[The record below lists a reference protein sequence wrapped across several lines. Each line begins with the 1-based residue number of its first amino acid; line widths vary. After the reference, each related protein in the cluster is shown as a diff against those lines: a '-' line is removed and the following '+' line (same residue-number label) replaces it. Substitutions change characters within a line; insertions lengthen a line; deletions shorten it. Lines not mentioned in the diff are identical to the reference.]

1 MLWLL
6 TAEHLDKS
14 SHLSR
19 FKRRSAIGQSSST
32 EPDFNDPL
40 RLRTTMFEQES
51 ATAFRHSVVIEPLSE
66 ISSVVRALSVVDL
79 NIPVSAFPSSGYL
92 NRLRSSSSICS
103 IHSNSSR
110 TPPTIGVVL

>member
-40 RLRTTMFEQES
+40 RLRSSIFEQES

-66 ISSVVRALSVVDL
+66 ISSVVRAMSVVDL
-79 NIPVSAFPSSGYL
+79 NIPVSALPSSGYL
-92 NRLRSSSSICS
+92 NWLRSSSSMCS
-103 IHSNSSR
+103 IHFSSCL
-110 TPPTIGVVL
+110 TPPMIGFMR